1 MAWKGCTKSLVH
13 TFAPTCA
20 SPGLSPFLSPIL
32 SACTIPT
39 NSEHSIPQSSS
50 RLGAVTSPQQQAP
63 SQHSSFLL
71 TPLQH
76 SWWQISR
83 ATKSSV
89 PHTAQCLPCRLP
101 LPIQRCRVMPNY
113 LLLNHLQITSRS
125 CAQPEPRSP
134 QHTGP
139 NTRTCLKDPPYIT
152 VDKQTV

>member
-101 LPIQRCRVMPNY
+101 CPSSAVGSC
-113 LLLNHLQITSRS
+113 QITYCSTTSKSQAGAVHSQSRDPHS
-125 CAQPEPRSP
+125 TQVLTPEP
-134 QHTGP
+134 
-139 NTRTCLKDPPYIT
+139 L
-152 VDKQTV
+152 